1 MEKPKLSLSFAHNT
15 LSGFFKQR
23 NKQTNRPLLFTG
35 LVPCILSAQ
44 FRIFKEGKLSKSQ
57 RWYDR

>member
-23 NKQTNRPLLFTG
+23 NKQTDLYY
-35 LVPCILSAQ
+35 
-44 FRIFKEGKLSKSQ
+44 SQ
-57 RWYDR
+57 A